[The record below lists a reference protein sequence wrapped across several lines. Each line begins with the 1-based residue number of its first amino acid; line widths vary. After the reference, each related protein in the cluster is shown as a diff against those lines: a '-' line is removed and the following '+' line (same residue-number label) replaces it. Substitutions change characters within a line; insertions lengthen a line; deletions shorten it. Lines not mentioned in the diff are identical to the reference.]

1 MPRQK
6 KEVVV
11 EKPVTNIDMVLN
23 TASVLMSQLED
34 IYRLQPKAEIGSAI
48 NATDV
53 LIRSLKAS
61 LK

>member
-11 EKPVTNIDMVLN
+11 EKPVTNMDMVLN

-34 IYRLQPKAEIGSAI
+34 IYSSTKS
-48 NATDV
+48 
-53 LIRSLKAS
+53 
-61 LK
+61 

>member
-1 MPRQK
+1 
-6 KEVVV
+6 
-11 EKPVTNIDMVLN
+11 MVLN